1 MNRLEKQKMDGGRD
15 KMYKPWEFIL
25 SAKVHGFLPIFMGLS
40 GKASNDVGDDGQ
52 PVHSLLEEVHHPGE
66 LSHSV
71 LSPHV
76 SENSIA
82 ASL

>member
-1 MNRLEKQKMDGGRD
+1 MNRLEKQKMDGGKD

-25 SAKVHGFLPIFMGLS
+25 SAKVHGLLPIFMGLS

-52 PVHSLLEEVHHPGE
+52 PVYSLLEEVNHPGE
-66 LSHSV
+66 LSHCV

-76 SENSIA
+76 SKNSIA